1 MDELTDERLMELL
14 KRGETRALDELY
26 RRHAR
31 KIFAFLRS
39 GAGLKALED
48 CEDAVHDVFLR
59 VVRGAPAFDPSRASF
74 ITWVTRIARNLA
86 IDIMRRAER
95 TKTVSIAPS
104 SDIDSH
110 DRGVISEDTLP
121 DRGDS
126 AETEH
131 IKAETH
137 RAVRDCI
144 GELENP
150 DERQAIVL
158 YYLYNKVYR
167 EIGEIL
173 GESTSMAR
181 NRIKAAQHK
190 VRDCLQRK
198 GVTGL

>member
-1 MDELTDERLMELL
+1 MDRLTDERLMELL

-26 RRHAR
+26 RRYAR
-31 KIFAFLRS
+31 KIFVFLRS
-39 GAGLKALED
+39 VAGLKAPED

-74 ITWVTRIARNLA
+74 RTWVTRIARNLS
-86 IDIMRRAER
+86 IDIMRRGER
-95 TKTVSIAPS
+95 RRAVSIGHS
-104 SDIDSH
+104 SDVDSY

-121 DRGDS
+121 DRGDGP
-126 AETEH
+126 ETEH
-131 IKAETH
+131 IKAETA

-144 GELENP
+144 TELKDP

-158 YYLYNKVYR
+158 YYLYDKVYR

-190 VRDCLQRK
+190 VRDCLQGK